1 MPQPFKFSPLTLG
14 ILKYLL
20 RKGTK
25 HFNGRAKNVVFHAGF
40 IYKAIY
46 NYTLPCRSN
55 ILIYLC
61 ILFPA
66 VFMSTSACKTD
77 YRNSKQ
83 ARIVFNETLHDFATI
98 ALNTKITHH
107 FTITNPGKERLIIQ
121 DVKTSCGCT
130 VPQWPREPIKK
141 GDKKDINIVFE
152 ADFPGAFHKTIYV
165 YYNGEGSP
173 DTLFIKG
180 KTQQPRNN

>member
-20 RKGTK
+20 RTGIK

-83 ARIVFNETLHDFATI
+83 ARIVFNETLHDFGII
-98 ALNTKITHH
+98 ALNPKIHH
-107 FTITNPGKERLIIQ
+107 NYIYINSGESGQNNMPVILFPTGFTRFTCWP
-121 DVKTSCGCT
+121 GCT
-130 VPQWPREPIKK
+130 RNRTSLKK
-141 GDKKDINIVFE
+141 PFK
-152 ADFPGAFHKTIYV
+152 
-165 YYNGEGSP
+165 
-173 DTLFIKG
+173 
-180 KTQQPRNN
+180 